1 MSFFGDASFQQM
13 MDHGVDFGLTV
24 RRATTI
30 KIVVV
35 QLLWEIL
42 KKNCNHRCDWVVMQ
56 ENQARC
62 CCWGKLVAGGEIM
75 ALTAEASCSFQ

>member
-13 MDHGVDFGLTV
+13 MDHRVDFGLTV

-35 QLLWEIL
+35 QLLWEIE
-42 KKNCNHRCDWVVMQ
+42 KNLQSQVRLGSD
-56 ENQARC
+56 A
-62 CCWGKLVAGGEIM
+62 GKIRLA
-75 ALTAEASCSFQ
+75 T